1 MRLSIHTPA
10 SPEIVAAAPSKK
22 RQPDLRVRACSD
34 EGQSLIEFALCLP
47 LLLLIVTGI
56 LSFGITINNYIMLTD
71 ATNVGARQL
80 AISRGQGTDP
90 CATVASAIYAAA
102 PVLTPAKFTLTF
114 VLNGTSYSGASCSST
129 SSTTGAAGNLQQG
142 TAAKVT
148 AVYPC
153 SLSVY
158 GANFAPGCMLQAQTT
173 ELVQ

>member
-1 MRLSIHTPA
+1 MRLSIRKLL
-10 SPEIVAAAPSKK
+10 SSRIAAVVPSRDK
-22 RQPDLRVRACSD
+22 RHSLHVQACGD
-34 EGQSLIEFALCLP
+34 NGQSLIEFALCLP

-56 LSFGITINNYIMLTD
+56 LSFGITINNYMMLTD

-90 CATVASAIYAAA
+90 CATVASTMYAAA

-142 TAAKVT
+142 KAAKVT

-153 SLSVY
+153 SLTVY